1 MKRTH
6 LKKACASMVAAALVL
21 ALLPASAFAD
31 SSSTIVT
38 LGADLTSDQQATVL
52 EFFGLTESD
61 LENMEVI
68 TVTNSDEREYL
79 EGTVSDSIIGT
90 KTLSCSYIQLTDS
103 GGIEVETANLTYV
116 TKSAIYNALQTAGV
130 ENCTAVVTAPYDVSG
145 TGALTGIFLAV
156 EQATGEELDEEKKAA
171 ATEELVE
178 TSDLEETY
186 GSDVAGVISDVKDQV
201 VSATEDLST
210 DEISALVEETA
221 SDYGVSLSDSDLASI
236 TSLVENIQ
244 GLDYDTSAFSDT
256 LSGIAGDSSGVLAS
270 IKSFFAGIASF
281 FKGLFGGSSS
291 SSILDSLDTDVFE
304 LDSITSAE

>member
-145 TGALTGIFLAV
+145 TGALTGIFLAA

-201 VSATEDLST
+201 ISATEDLST

-221 SDYGVSLSDSDLASI
+221 NDYGVSLSDSDLSSI

-256 LSGIAGDSSGVLAS
+256 LSSIAGDSSGVLAS
-270 IKSFFAGIASF
+270 IKSFFSSIASF
-281 FKGLFGGSSS
+281 FAGLFGGGSS
-291 SSILDSLDTDVFE
+291 SSILDNLDTDVFE